1 MASTKYL
8 KTISDPRAFP
18 VGLFCYFHEFIGVI
32 MKYKYADLVEASVK
46 QAPPLSNEQI
56 NKLSVLFTYS
66 RSSTAEIAKVRQLP
80 LAS

>member
-1 MASTKYL
+1 
-8 KTISDPRAFP
+8 
-18 VGLFCYFHEFIGVI
+18 

-66 RSSTAEIAKVRQLP
+66 RTNKAEVANVRQLA